1 MPDFVHLHTHTEYSL
16 LDGLSSPKALA
27 ARAAEL
33 GMSAI
38 AITDHGVMYGVV
50 DFYKAC
56 KAAGIKPI
64 IGMEAYIAPDSR
76 FSRDRNDG
84 KAYHLILLAQNQQGY
99 LNLLSLASLAQLEGF
114 YYKPRIDKE
123 TLLQYGEG
131 LIVLSACLQGEI
143 PQLLL
148 TGQEAQA
155 REAARWYQEH
165 FPGRFYLELQ
175 SHAIPEQERA
185 NAQLIALAREL
196 ALPLVATNDIHY
208 AREDQFEAH
217 DVLLCI
223 GTGKLV
229 AEANRMRMSDNSYF
243 MRSPQEMAQLYAHV
257 PEALE
262 NTVRIAEQCDVE
274 IAFAPP
280 YHLPQFPVPAG
291 FADSQTYLRH
301 LCDQGM
307 VRRYSK
313 DATRPEY
320 VERLEY
326 ELDIIHRMGFDDY
339 FLIVWDLCRA
349 AEQRDIW
356 WNVRGSG
363 AGSVVAYTLE
373 ITNVEPFKNRLFFE
387 RFLNPD
393 RISMPDIDL
402 DYPDDRRDELI
413 AYTAERYGK
422 DKVCGIITFG
432 TLGARAAIRDV
443 GRAQGIP
450 LGEVDQVAR
459 LVPNVPGK
467 PVSIAEALE
476 TIPELK
482 ALYTSTPYLRK
493 LLDTA
498 QQLEG
503 VSRHASTHAAGVLVS
518 DLPLTDYLPLNRPTK
533 SDTEAYALDRVSQ
546 WAMDIVDA
554 MGMLKVDF
562 LGLRTLTHMRKTCE
576 LIYQEHRRKLDLNT
590 IPYERVPDDPVKDA
604 DVKALYDLLT
614 SGETTGV
621 FQVEGAGMRRTLQEM
636 RPFEFQHIIAAIAL
650 YRPGPMENIPT
661 YIKRLHGEEAITYR
675 HPILEK
681 ILDDTFSVLI
691 YQEQIMQIAVEMAGY
706 KPGQADEIRK
716 AVAKKK
722 KDLMEKHQRMF
733 REGAQAK
740 GIPAEIADAVWGD
753 IEFFARYGFNRAH
766 ATDYAVITGQT
777 AYLKAHYPL
786 EFMTALMTTERNNVE
801 KLGFLIAD
809 ARRTGLT
816 VLGPNLNTSDVEFI
830 IEHLPEG
837 QRAIRCGL
845 SAIKN
850 VGEEA
855 VRLIVETRK
864 AGGAFKS
871 LDDLAAR
878 VDLRKLNRRALEC
891 LIQAG
896 ALDDFGPRAA
906 LLTLLDTVM
915 SASIRT
921 HEAKEVGQ
929 FSLFGDLPGMSSGI
943 QLPAHYPPISMRQM
957 LEWEKELLG
966 VYLSEHPLEQQEREL
981 LAQSLTNTT
990 LDRLPAESPGP
1001 QLTLLGMVQRI
1012 RRITTKKGD
1021 MMAFVTLE
1029 GPGGIAEVTVFPRTY
1044 ERCRELLTEGRVL
1057 VVSGKLDARP
1067 DREDHPLMADW
1078 FKLPQD
1084 LLRPDESALPPLPE
1098 DYNPFAR
1105 EVPPPYTTPAPP
1117 QTARPPAPGPRHQP
1131 SATVETAVAAPSAAT
1146 PTAPIHAP
1154 REAPVS
1160 LPAPPEEP
1168 PAPPST
1174 LCITLHRTSNHH
1186 EDYGVLQR
1194 VYQVVQ
1200 AQEGADRFIIY
1211 LQNGETTRPKRIQL
1225 SFPNEHTC
1233 ITPALCR
1240 QIEELVGRANV
1251 RILLESAFD

>member
-1 MPDFVHLHTHTEYSL
+1 MPEFVHLHTHTEYSL

-27 ARAAEL
+27 ERAAGL
-33 GMSAI
+33 GMNAL

-56 KAAGIKPI
+56 KAVGIKPL
-64 IGMEAYIAPDSR
+64 IGMEAYVAPESR
-76 FSRDRNDG
+76 FSHDRADG

-99 LNLLSLASLAQLEGF
+99 RNLLALASLAQLEGF
-114 YYKPRIDKE
+114 YYKPRVDRE
-123 TLLQYGEG
+123 ALAQYSEG
-131 LIVLSACLQGEI
+131 LIALSACLQGEI
-143 PQLLL
+143 PRLLL
-148 TGQEAQA
+148 EGQEEQA

-185 NAQLIALAREL
+185 NAQLIALAREQG
-196 ALPLVATNDIHY
+196 LPLVATNDIHY
-208 AREDQFEAH
+208 AREDQYEAH

-262 NTVRIAEQCDVE
+262 NTVRIAEQCNVE

-280 YHLPQFPVPAG
+280 YHLPQFPVPEAY
-291 FADSQTYLRH
+291 ADPAAYLRH

-307 VRRYSK
+307 TRRYGQ

-320 VERLEY
+320 RQRLEY

-349 AEQRDIW
+349 AERRDIW

-402 DYPDDRRDELI
+402 DFPDDRRDELI
-413 AYTAERYGK
+413 TYAAERYGA

-450 LGEVDQVAR
+450 LNEVDRVAR
-459 LVPNVPGK
+459 LVPNIPGK

-476 TIPELK
+476 TLPELK
-482 ALYTSTPYLRK
+482 EIYDTTPYLRK

-503 VSRHASTHAAGVLVS
+503 VARHASTHAAGVIVS
-518 DLPLTDYLPLNRPTK
+518 DRPLTDYLPLNRPTK
-533 SDTEAYALDRVSQ
+533 SDGETYALDRVSQ
-546 WAMDIVDA
+546 WAMDVVEA
-554 MGMLKVDF
+554 LGMLKVDF

-576 LIYQEHRRKLDLNT
+576 LIEQEHGRKLDLNT
-590 IPYERVPDDPVKDA
+590 IPYERVPDDPAKDA
-604 DVKALYDLLT
+604 DVKALYDLLA

-636 RPFEFQHIIAAIAL
+636 RPFQFQHIIAAIAL

-661 YIKRLHGEEAITYR
+661 YIKRLHGEEPITYR
-675 HPILEK
+675 HPILEN

-706 KPGQADEIRK
+706 QPGQADEIRK

-733 REGAQAK
+733 REGAQAR

-766 ATDYAVITGQT
+766 ATDYAVITAQT

-809 ARRTGLT
+809 ARRTGLP
-816 VLGPNLNTSDVEFI
+816 VLGPSLNHSDVEFTI
-830 IEHLPEG
+830 AHLPDG
-837 QRAIRCGL
+837 QRAIRIGL

-855 VRLIVETRK
+855 VRLIVENRK
-864 AGGAFKS
+864 SQGPFTS
-871 LDDLAAR
+871 LDDFAHR
-878 VDLRKLNRRALEC
+878 VDLRKVNRRALEC
-891 LIQAG
+891 LMQAG
-896 ALDDFGPRAA
+896 ALDEFGPRPA
-906 LLTLLDTVM
+906 LLALLDTLLTV
-915 SASIRT
+915 STRT
-921 HEAKEVGQ
+921 HAAQDVGQ
-929 FSLFGDLPGMSSGI
+929 FSLFDNFSEMGHTIALPT
-943 QLPAHYPPISMRQM
+943 QYPPISSRQI

-966 VYLSEHPLEQQEREL
+966 AYLSEHPLAQQEREL
-981 LAQSLTNTT
+981 LALSLTNTT
-990 LDRLPAESPGP
+990 LERLSSEPAGQ
-1001 QLTLLGMVQRI
+1001 QLTALGMVQRI

-1029 GPGGIAEVTVFPRTY
+1029 GPGGAAEVVVFPRTY

-1057 VVSGKLDARP
+1057 VVSGKLDARSE
-1067 DREDHPLMADW
+1067 REDHPLLADW
-1078 FKLPQD
+1078 FKAPQE
-1084 LLRPDESALPPLPE
+1084 LLRPAESTPPSEE
-1098 DYNPFAR
+1098 DPF
-1105 EVPPPYTTPAPP
+1105 V
-1117 QTARPPAPGPRHQP
+1117 
-1131 SATVETAVAAPSAAT
+1131 
-1146 PTAPIHAP
+1146 
-1154 REAPVS
+1154 REAPPVYA
-1160 LPAPPEEP
+1160 PASPLTRPAPAESPARVNAVTLEPPPEEP
-1168 PAPPST
+1168 PAAPAT
-1174 LCITLHRTSNHH
+1174 LCVT
-1186 EDYGVLQR
+1186 LQR
-1194 VYQVVQ
+1194 TANPEADYERLRRLYQVMQ
-1200 AQEGADRFIIY
+1200 AQEGEDHFIIY
-1211 LQNGETTRPKRIQL
+1211 LQNGEARGPKRVQL
-1225 SFPNEHTC
+1225 TFPNDRTR
-1233 ITPALCR
+1233 ITPTLR
-1240 QIEELVGRANV
+1240 QQLEGLVGPGNIRV
-1251 RILLESAFD
+1251 VLTSAAE

>member
-1 MPDFVHLHTHTEYSL
+1 MPEFVHLHTHTEYSL

-27 ARAAEL
+27 ERAAEL
-33 GMSAI
+33 GMQAL

-56 KAAGIKPI
+56 KATGIKPI
-64 IGMEAYIAPDSR
+64 IGMEAYIAPESR
-76 FSRDRNDG
+76 LSHDRNDG

-123 TLLQYGEG
+123 ALLQYGEG

-143 PQLLL
+143 PRLLL
-148 TGQEAQA
+148 EGQEEQA
-155 REAARWYQEH
+155 RQVARWYQEH

-175 SHAIPEQERA
+175 THAIAEQGRA

-196 ALPLVATNDIHY
+196 GLPLVATNDIHY
-208 AREDQFEAH
+208 ARQDQFGAH

-229 AEANRMRMSDNSYF
+229 AETNRMRMSDNSYY
-243 MRSPQEMAQLYAHV
+243 MHSPQEMAQLYAHV

-262 NTVRIAEQCDVE
+262 NTVRIAEQCDVQ

-280 YHLPQFPVPAG
+280 YHLPQFPVPER
-291 FADSQTYLRH
+291 FPDSASYLRH
-301 LCDQGM
+301 LCDLGM
-307 VRRYSK
+307 VRRYGK

-320 VERLEY
+320 ITRLEY
-326 ELDIIHRMGFDDY
+326 ELGIIHEMGFDDY

-373 ITNVEPFKNRLFFE
+373 VTNVEPFKNRLFFE

-413 AYTAERYGK
+413 AYAAGRYGA

-443 GRAQGIP
+443 GRAQGVPI
-450 LGEVDQVAR
+450 GEVDKVAR
-459 LVPNVPGK
+459 LIPNVPGK

-482 ALYTSTPYLRK
+482 ELYDTIPYQRQ

-503 VSRHASTHAAGVLVS
+503 VARHASTHAAGVIVS
-518 DLPLTDYLPLNRPTK
+518 DRSLTDYLPLNRPTK
-533 SDTEAYALDRVSQ
+533 SDGEAYALDRVSQ
-546 WAMDIVDA
+546 WPMDVVEA

-562 LGLRTLTHMRKTCE
+562 LGLRTLTQMRKTCE
-576 LIYQEHRRKLDLNT
+576 LIEQEHGRKLDLNT

-636 RPFEFQHIIAAIAL
+636 RPFQFQHIIAAIAL

-661 YIKRLHGEEAITYR
+661 YIKRLHGEEPITYR
-675 HPILEK
+675 HPVLAN

-740 GIPAEIADAVWGD
+740 GIPGEIADAVWGD

-816 VLGPNLNTSDVEFI
+816 VLGPSITHSDVEFT

-837 QRAIRCGL
+837 NRAIRIGL

-855 VRLIVETRK
+855 MRLIVEARK
-864 AGGAFKS
+864 AGGHFKS
-871 LDDLAAR
+871 LDDLANR
-878 VDLRKLNRRALEC
+878 VDLRKVNRRALEC
-891 LIQAG
+891 LIQVG
-896 ALDDFGPRAA
+896 ALDEFGSRPA
-906 LLTLLDTVM
+906 LLAILDTLLN
-915 SASIRT
+915 SSSHT
-921 HEAKEVGQ
+921 HEARDVGQ
-929 FSLFGDLPGMSSGI
+929 FSLFGDISGLTNAI
-943 QLPAHYPPISMRQM
+943 QIPAHYPPISTRQV

-966 VYLSEHPLEQQEREL
+966 VYLSEHPLAQQEREL
-981 LAQSLTNTT
+981 LEQGLTNTT
-990 LDRLPAESPGP
+990 LDRMSTELTGQ
-1001 QLTLLGMVQRI
+1001 QLTVVGMVQRI

-1021 MMAFVTLE
+1021 MMAFVTME
-1029 GPGGIAEVTVFPRTY
+1029 SPGGTSDIVVFPKTY
-1044 ERCRELLTEGRVL
+1044 ERSRELLTEGRVL
-1057 VVSGKLDARP
+1057 VVSGKLDARQ

-1078 FKLPQD
+1078 FQAPQE
-1084 LLRPDESALPPLPE
+1084 LLRPAE
-1098 DYNPFAR
+1098 
-1105 EVPPPYTTPAPP
+1105 PAPGFGDNP
-1117 QTARPPAPGPRHQP
+1117 PFVREMPRSYMASRPAPASEPDKIQNQPKPAIAAAPPATKPPAPEVAFQAPTP
-1131 SATVETAVAAPSAAT
+1131 EATHV
-1146 PTAPIHAP
+1146 
-1154 REAPVS
+1154 
-1160 LPAPPEEP
+1160 PAPPEEP
-1168 PAPPST
+1168 PAPPAT
-1174 LCITLHRTSNHH
+1174 LCVTLHRSSDSET
-1186 EDYGVLQR
+1186 DYQLLHR
-1194 VYQVVQ
+1194 LYQVMQ
-1200 AQEGADRFIIY
+1200 AQEGADHFIIY
-1211 LQNGETTRPKRIQL
+1211 LENRAGVSPRLVQL
-1225 SFPNEHTC
+1225 SFPNEHTR
-1233 ITPALCR
+1233 ITAALRR
-1240 QIEELVGRANV
+1240 QIEELIGAANV
-1251 RILLESAFD
+1251 RVVIAGDIGLQ

>member
-1 MPDFVHLHTHTEYSL
+1 MPEFVHLHTHTEYSL

-27 ARAAEL
+27 ERAAEL
-33 GMSAI
+33 GMKAL
-38 AITDHGVMYGVV
+38 AITDHGVMYGAV

-56 KAAGIKPI
+56 KVAGIKAI
-64 IGMEAYIAPDSR
+64 IGMEAYVAPESR
-76 FSRDRNDG
+76 FSRDRNEG

-123 TLLQYGEG
+123 LLLQYGEG
-131 LIVLSACLQGEI
+131 LIVLSACLQGEV
-143 PQLLL
+143 PHLLL
-148 TGQEAQA
+148 EGQEAQA

-175 SHAIPEQERA
+175 THDIPEQKLA
-185 NAQLIALAREL
+185 NAQLIALAHEMG
-196 ALPLVATNDIHY
+196 LPLVATNDIHY
-208 AREDQFEAH
+208 ARKEQFEAH

-229 AEANRMRMSDNSYF
+229 AEPKRMRMSDNSYY
-243 MRSPQEMAQLYAHV
+243 MHSPQEMAELYAHV

-262 NTVRIAEQCDVE
+262 NTVRIAEQCDVQ

-280 YHLPQFPVPAG
+280 YHLPRFPVPEG
-291 FADSQTYLRH
+291 FPDSESYLRH
-301 LCDQGM
+301 LCDRGM
-307 VRRYSK
+307 VLRYGK

-326 ELDIIHRMGFDDY
+326 ELGIIHKMGFDDY

-373 ITNVEPFKNRLFFE
+373 VTNVEPFKNRLFFE

-413 AYTAERYGK
+413 AYAAERYGA

-450 LGEVDQVAR
+450 IGDVDRVAR

-482 ALYTSTPYLRK
+482 DLYDSMPYMRQ

-503 VSRHASTHAAGVLVS
+503 VARHASTHAAGVIVS
-518 DLPLTDYLPLNRPTK
+518 DRPLTDYLPLNRPTK
-533 SDTEAYALDRVSQ
+533 SDGEAYALDRVSQ
-546 WAMDIVDA
+546 WPMDVVDA

-576 LIYQEHRRKLDLNT
+576 LIEQEHGRKLNLNT

-604 DVKALYDLLT
+604 DVKAAYDLLT

-636 RPFEFQHIIAAIAL
+636 RPFQFQHIIAAIAL
-650 YRPGPMENIPT
+650 YRPGPMDNIPT

-675 HPILEK
+675 HPILAN

-733 REGAQAK
+733 REGAQAR
-740 GIPAEIADAVWGD
+740 GIPGEIADAVWGD

-816 VLGPNLNTSDVEFI
+816 VLGPSLTHSEVEFI
-830 IEHLPEG
+830 IEHLQDGE
-837 QRAIRCGL
+837 RAIRIGL

-855 VRLIVETRK
+855 MRLIVEARK
-864 AGGAFKS
+864 AGGPFKS
-871 LDDLAAR
+871 LDDLANR
-878 VDLRKLNRRALEC
+878 VDLRKVNRRALEC

-896 ALDDFGPRAA
+896 ALDEFGPRPA
-906 LLTLLDTVM
+906 LLAVLDTVLN
-915 SASIRT
+915 SSGHT
-921 HEAKEVGQ
+921 HEARDVGQ
-929 FSLFGDLPGMSSGI
+929 FSLFGDSLGLTNAI
-943 QLPAHYPPISMRQM
+943 QLPSHYPPISTRQI

-966 VYLSEHPLEQQEREL
+966 VYLSEHPLAQQEREFL
-981 LAQSLTNTT
+981 EHSLTNTT
-990 LDRLPAESPGP
+990 LERMDTEMPGQ
-1001 QLTLLGMVQRI
+1001 QLTVLGMVQRI

-1029 GPGGIAEVTVFPRTY
+1029 SPGGVAEVVVFPRTY
-1044 ERCRELLTEGRVL
+1044 ERSRELLTEGRVV
-1057 VVSGKLDARP
+1057 VVSGKLDARQ

-1078 FKLPQD
+1078 FKSPQD
-1084 LLRPDESALPPLPE
+1084 LLRPMDSGQMQSES
-1098 DYNPFAR
+1098 
-1105 EVPPPYTTPAPP
+1105 PYLA
-1117 QTARPPAPGPRHQP
+1117 
-1131 SATVETAVAAPSAAT
+1131 
-1146 PTAPIHAP
+1146 
-1154 REAPVS
+1154 REAPRPYAAAPKES
-1160 LPAPPEEP
+1160 SATSQQRQPAITQTAPALQEPPATITPVAEIIRQAPAPDISAIPEPPEEP
-1168 PAPPST
+1168 PSPPAT
-1174 LCITLHRTSNHH
+1174 LCVTLRRSANS
-1186 EDYGVLQR
+1186 EVDYQLLQR
-1194 VYQVVQ
+1194 LYQVMQ
-1200 AQEGADRFIIY
+1200 AQEGGDNFVIY
-1211 LQNGETTRPKRIQL
+1211 LQNDIGISPRLVEL

-1233 ITPALCR
+1233 ISHALRR
-1240 QIEELVGRANV
+1240 QIEELIGAGNV
-1251 RILLESAFD
+1251 RVVMAGTL

>member
-1 MPDFVHLHTHTEYSL
+1 MPEFVHLHTHTEYSL

-27 ARAAEL
+27 ERAAGL
-33 GMSAI
+33 GMNAL
-38 AITDHGVMYGVV
+38 AITDHGVMYGAV

-56 KAAGIKPI
+56 KAVGIKPL
-64 IGMEAYIAPDSR
+64 IGMEAYVAPESR
-76 FSRDRNDG
+76 FSHDRADG

-99 LNLLSLASLAQLEGF
+99 RNLLALASLAQLEGF
-114 YYKPRIDKE
+114 YYKPRVDRE
-123 TLLQYGEG
+123 ALAQYSEG
-131 LIVLSACLQGEI
+131 LIALSACLQGEI
-143 PQLLL
+143 PRLLL
-148 TGQEAQA
+148 EGQEEQA

-196 ALPLVATNDIHY
+196 GLPLVATNDIHY
-208 AREDQFEAH
+208 AREDQYEAH

-262 NTVRIAEQCDVE
+262 NTVRIAEQCNVE

-280 YHLPQFPVPAG
+280 YHLPQFPVPEAY
-291 FADSQTYLRH
+291 ADPATYLRH

-307 VRRYSK
+307 VRRYGQ

-320 VERLEY
+320 RQRLEY

-349 AEQRDIW
+349 AERRDIW

-402 DYPDDRRDELI
+402 DFPDDRRDELI
-413 AYTAERYGK
+413 TYAAERYGA

-450 LGEVDQVAR
+450 LNEVDRVAR
-459 LVPNVPGK
+459 LVPNIPGK

-476 TIPELK
+476 TLPELK
-482 ALYTSTPYLRK
+482 EIYDTTPYLRK

-503 VSRHASTHAAGVLVS
+503 VARHASTHAAGVIVS
-518 DLPLTDYLPLNRPTK
+518 DRPLTDYLPLNRPTK
-533 SDTEAYALDRVSQ
+533 SDGETYALDRVSQ
-546 WAMDIVDA
+546 WAMDVVEA
-554 MGMLKVDF
+554 LGMLKVDF

-576 LIYQEHRRKLDLNT
+576 LIEQEHGRKLDLNT

-604 DVKALYDLLT
+604 DVKALYDLLA

-636 RPFEFQHIIAAIAL
+636 RPFQFQHIIAAIAL

-661 YIKRLHGEEAITYR
+661 YIKRLHGEEPITYR
-675 HPILEK
+675 HPILEN

-706 KPGQADEIRK
+706 QPGQADEIRK

-733 REGAQAK
+733 REGAQAR

-766 ATDYAVITGQT
+766 ATDYAVITAQT

-809 ARRTGLT
+809 ARRTGLP
-816 VLGPNLNTSDVEFI
+816 VLGPSLNHSDVEFTI
-830 IEHLPEG
+830 AHQPDG
-837 QRAIRCGL
+837 QRAIRIGL

-855 VRLIVETRK
+855 VRLIVENRK
-864 AGGAFKS
+864 NQGPFTS
-871 LDDLAAR
+871 LDDFAHR
-878 VDLRKLNRRALEC
+878 VDLRKVNRRALEC
-891 LIQAG
+891 LMQAG
-896 ALDDFGPRAA
+896 ALDEFGPRPA
-906 LLTLLDTVM
+906 LLALLDTLLNV
-915 SASIRT
+915 STRT
-921 HEAKEVGQ
+921 HAAQDVGQ
-929 FSLFGDLPGMSSGI
+929 FSLFGDFSELGHTITLPP
-943 QLPAHYPPISMRQM
+943 QYPPVSSRQI

-966 VYLSEHPLEQQEREL
+966 VYLSEHPLAQQEREL
-981 LAQSLTNTT
+981 LALSLTNTT
-990 LDRLPAESPGP
+990 LERLSSEPAGR
-1001 QLTLLGMVQRI
+1001 QLTALGMVQRI

-1029 GPGGIAEVTVFPRTY
+1029 GPGGAAEVVVFPRTY

-1057 VVSGKLDARP
+1057 VVSGKLDARAE
-1067 DREDHPLMADW
+1067 REDPPLLADW
-1078 FKLPQD
+1078 LKAPQE
-1084 LLRPDESALPPLPE
+1084 LLRPAESAPPAE
-1098 DYNPFAR
+1098 DPFVR
-1105 EVPPPYTTPAPP
+1105 ETPPVYAPAPP
-1117 QTARPPAPGPRHQP
+1117 VTRPAPAESPARVN
-1131 SATVETAVAAPSAAT
+1131 AVTA
-1146 PTAPIHAP
+1146 
-1154 REAPVS
+1154 E
-1160 LPAPPEEP
+1160 LPPEEP
-1168 PAPPST
+1168 PAAPAT
-1174 LCITLHRTSNHH
+1174 LCVT
-1186 EDYGVLQR
+1186 LQR
-1194 VYQVVQ
+1194 TANLEADYERLRRLYQVMQ
-1200 AQEGADRFIIY
+1200 AQEGEDHFIIY
-1211 LQNGETTRPKRIQL
+1211 LQNGEAQGPRRVQL
-1225 SFPNEHTC
+1225 TFPNDRTR
-1233 ITPALCR
+1233 ITPALR
-1240 QIEELVGRANV
+1240 QQLEGLVGPGNIRV
-1251 RILLESAFD
+1251 VLTSAAE